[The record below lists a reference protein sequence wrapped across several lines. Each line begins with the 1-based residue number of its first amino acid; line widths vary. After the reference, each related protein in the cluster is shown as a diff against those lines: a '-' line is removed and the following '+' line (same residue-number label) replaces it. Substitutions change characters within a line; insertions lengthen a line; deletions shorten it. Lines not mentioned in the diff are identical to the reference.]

1 MGAVGGVYLYLLN
14 WIYVG
19 TLTFMQPAGTPR
31 YSPGTQVPR
40 GATLQCN
47 REQQYKGGSG
57 WGVSVSIYMQ
67 LAGLTRP
74 IWRRPCPLPHHHL
87 LLPGG
92 GGGGEGGGQGQ
103 QGQHGQGGGSAA
115 QYGVAPVHS
124 HHIIIS
130 SCVAGRPTFF

>member
-1 MGAVGGVYLYLLN
+1 MCIYIYLIGSMQRYLD
-14 WIYVG
+14 IHATSRYPEV
-19 TLTFMQPAGTPR
+19 FSR
-31 YSPGTQVPR
+31 YSSTSRCYSPVQQGT
-40 GATLQCN
+40 
-47 REQQYKGGSG
+47 QYKGGSG

-130 SCVAGRPTFF
+130 SCVDGRPTFF